1 MALSERPELPQ
12 PVKPKV
18 YLDTSVLSA
27 LVDGRTPER
36 QALTREFWRERL
48 PEFDGYIST
57 VVLAEIADTP
67 QQARRE
73 EMGGLIAR
81 LGVLELDEVAE
92 RLAQTYIDEGVF
104 SRRYLD
110 DALHVAMA
118 SVSRIPYL
126 ASWNF
131 AHLVKVRTRR
141 EVSLVNTLQVYES
154 IEIIAPPEL

>member
-1 MALSERPELPQ
+1 MAEAPALPT
-12 PVKPKV
+12 PVKPKL

-27 LVDGRTPER
+27 LVDARTPER
-36 QALTREFWRERL
+36 QALTRQFWIERL
-48 PEFDGYIST
+48 PEFSGFIST

-67 QQARRE
+67 QQTQRQ
-73 EMGGLIAR
+73 EMEKLAVGLA
-81 LGVLELDEVAE
+81 VLELSETAE
-92 RLAQTYIDEGVF
+92 ELAQAYVREGVF
-104 SRRYLD
+104 SPRYLD
-110 DALHVAMA
+110 DALHVALA

-141 EVSLVNTLQVYES
+141 EVSLINTLQGYEP